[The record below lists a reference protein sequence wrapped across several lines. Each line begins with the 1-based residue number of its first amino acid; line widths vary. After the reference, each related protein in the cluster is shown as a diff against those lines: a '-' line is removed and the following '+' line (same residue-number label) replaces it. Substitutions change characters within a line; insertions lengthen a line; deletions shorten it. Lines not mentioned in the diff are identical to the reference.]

1 MRCRKM
7 KRKTLTVISLAI
19 GFAISAVVLAGCR
32 SKAESFGQAISD
44 RTITPIRS
52 IVMKPADY
60 NDKIV
65 TVEGKITLECPAGG
79 WFDLQQD
86 SAILY
91 VDLHPTGFAIP
102 QKVGSIVTAQG
113 TLKIQ
118 ESGPV
123 LIGSGVEIK

>member
-1 MRCRKM
+1 M
-7 KRKTLTVISLAI
+7 KTKTLTVISLAAA
-19 GFAISAVVLAGCR
+19 FAVSAVILAGC
-32 SKAESFGQAISD
+32 KGKPESFGQAISD
-44 RTITPIRS
+44 KTITPIRA

-60 NDKIV
+60 SDKTI
-65 TVEGKITLECPAGG
+65 TIEGKIILECPAGG

-86 SAILY
+86 AALLH

-102 QKVGSIVTAQG
+102 QKVGSIVTVQG